1 MILTL
6 VDRRTAA
13 DGTSPEFHGENWA
26 RLQRLAAGVG
36 CADWPVDVVLVDVES
51 MTDLNER
58 FRDKQGVTDILSFS
72 YLENEGE
79 GAAALVRGE
88 GFAAADLWLAA
99 EMIGP
104 EAGDAV
110 GELVLAPGF
119 IGERCAQNDWPQG
132 AEIPMLV
139 VHGCLHLV
147 GWDHQEA
154 DQLQA
159 MQDHEV
165 SILTGEGLAHPLRQR
180 S

>member
-13 DGTSPEFHGENWA
+13 DGTSTEFHGENWA

-36 CADWPVDVVLVDVES
+36 RADWPVDVVLVDVDS
-51 MTDLNER
+51 MTELNER

-88 GFAAADLWLAA
+88 GFATADLWLAA
-99 EMIGP
+99 EMTGP

-119 IGERCAQNDWPQG
+119 IGERCAQNDWPLG

-154 DQLQA
+154 NQLRA

>member
-13 DGTSPEFHGENWA
+13 DGTSTEFYGENWA
-26 RLQRLAAGVG
+26 RLQRLAAGIGRV
-36 CADWPVDVVLVDVES
+36 DWPVDVVLVDVES

-72 YLENEGE
+72 YLENEGA
-79 GAAALVRGE
+79 GTAALARGE
-88 GFAAADLWLAA
+88 GHGVADLWLAS
-99 EMIGP
+99 ETVDC

-110 GELVLAPGF
+110 GELVLAPAF
-119 IGERCAQNDWPQG
+119 ISERCTQNKWPLA

-159 MQDHEV
+159 MQDHEAN
-165 SILTGEGLAHPLRQR
+165 ILMGAGLAHPLRQR